1 MEEVERLVFCP
12 TGSDLTTPVPRHH
25 QPRKGYT
32 MTSLIATQKLE
43 ELKLKVKHLSEYLDQ
58 AEIDDGY
65 IDDPAFN
72 SIVHDIEE
80 LHDTITP

>member
-1 MEEVERLVFCP
+1 
-12 TGSDLTTPVPRHH
+12 
-25 QPRKGYT
+25 
-32 MTSLIATQKLE
+32 MTNLIATQKLE
-43 ELKLKVKHLSEYLDQ
+43 ELRLKVKHLSEYLDQ

-65 IDDPAFN
+65 IDDPDFN